1 MVNYQEAKGWLS
13 KDERQYLRNVAIG
26 YATILNVGIEYGA
39 SLHCFNSNNKKIVAI
54 DLIGASKLNDID
66 AFKNVQLLDTEKGY
80 TFKLESMQNG
90 LTVITG
96 DSNKIV
102 LKGFLPDVTFIDG
115 GHDYQ
120 CVKNDIKQFAGI
132 TQKYLL
138 FHDYSDLPMHL
149 GVKQALD
156 EWKPTDF
163 EFIAQV
169 DTIRAY
175 KRIKTDSGKA

>member
-13 KDERQYLRNVAIG
+13 KNEREYLHNVAIDFD
-26 YATILNVGIEYGA
+26 AILNVGVEYGA
-39 SLHCFNSNNKKIVAI
+39 SLHCFNSGNKKIVAI
-54 DLIGASKLNDID
+54 DLIGAAKLNDIN
-66 AFKNVQLLDTEKGY
+66 AFQNVQLLDTEKGY
-80 TFKLESMQNG
+80 TVNLTGMQND

-96 DSNKIV
+96 NSNKIT

-120 CVKNDIKQFAGI
+120 CVKNDIKRFAKI
-132 TQKYLL
+132 TQTYLL
-138 FHDYSDLPMHL
+138 FHDYSDLPMHA

-156 EWKPTDF
+156 EWQSSDF
-163 EFIAQV
+163 EFVAQV

-175 KRIKTDSGKA
+175 KRLKTDSGKA